1 MPEHSSGF
9 FYEKP
14 SNETSDFFTSVKNR
28 RLNYLTCFWCLRDF
42 LAFGIWYFA
51 PSWRSG
57 LVNVFSMVKLDK
69 IIDNQRIG
77 SSAPGFLDRL
87 QSSKLQKKIR
97 KTKTTKKSI
106 TKNQNTMQIMRPVW
120 AHLSNR
126 FKHYDINDKCMELTI
141 SNLKNLTS
149 NTMNH
154 QISKT

>member
-1 MPEHSSGF
+1 MFLRKTIERNIWIFHF
-9 FYEKP
+9 
-14 SNETSDFFTSVKNR
+14 VKHR
-28 RLNYLTCFWCLRDF
+28 RLNYLTYFWCLRVF

-57 LVNVFSMVKLDK
+57 LVNVFFHGELDK

-77 SSAPGFLDRL
+77 LSAPGFLDRL
-87 QSSKLQKKIR
+87 QSSKLQNKIR

-106 TKNQNTMQIMRPVW
+106 TNNQNTMQIIRPIW

-126 FKHYDINDKCMELTI
+126 FKHYDINDKCMDLTI

-154 QISKT
+154 QISKTWQTFPA